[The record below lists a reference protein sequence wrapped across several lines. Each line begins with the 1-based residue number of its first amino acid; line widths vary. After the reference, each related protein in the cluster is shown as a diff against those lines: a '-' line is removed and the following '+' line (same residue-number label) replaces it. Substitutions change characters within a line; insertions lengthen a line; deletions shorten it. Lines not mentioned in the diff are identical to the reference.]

1 MEVDV
6 HIARMSFEIDIGNVN
21 NHLAQL
27 KQDLTKRKNMGHRVN
42 KISKW
47 QEELHRTVNQAA
59 AQERRRKRNLLA
71 WLASIGGLFNTMKI
85 HQVKGT
91 VDNVIDASTKVVHE
105 VDVIQQHIMTQD
117 KNVKLLAQELRTE
130 QANTWDMSKR
140 IEINL
145 KWEEMER
152 LITVLRNIIEKLN
165 NHKLAHEMTEIF
177 DMQQEWMHLKQKA
190 EAKNKQLVIAE
201 WQELFQL
208 PSSFWVQDKKIL
220 VAIEIPTK
228 EPGTPVYDLMS
239 IRPCPIPWGDKY
251 YLAEPLHSII
261 AVNRVSGA
269 TLALTQNQVNEQCTW
284 LRGTCFF
291 QGAKLE
297 AHGSPKTC
305 IHALW
310 TAQANEIQEWCHLT
324 VRLPREM
331 AFAINQTTAV
341 WLVAKPTRITITCK
355 RRTTMTKM
363 MNTTTAIQ
371 LPKGCK
377 AATEA
382 FSFSP
387 GEKESNTISTVAR
400 MVTDATNT
408 TYEWNHKS
416 WQLQRPQQIVRKGEE
431 IRRML
436 DNARPPLIPV
446 WVAVVLAIIAL
457 VAVLLFMGWLY
468 ITARRQWNLGTVVT
482 KNERSEADEK
492 DT

>member
-1 MEVDV
+1 MFGLATIQATEQIPRLWAVKGTIQFERIGAMEVDV
-6 HIARMSFEIDIGNVN
+6 HIARMSFEIDIENVN

-152 LITVLRNIIEKLN
+152 LITVLRNII
-165 NHKLAHEMTEIF
+165 
-177 DMQQEWMHLKQKA
+177 
-190 EAKNKQLVIAE
+190 
-201 WQELFQL
+201 
-208 PSSFWVQDKKIL
+208 
-220 VAIEIPTK
+220 
-228 EPGTPVYDLMS
+228 
-239 IRPCPIPWGDKY
+239 
-251 YLAEPLHSII
+251 
-261 AVNRVSGA
+261 
-269 TLALTQNQVNEQCTW
+269 
-284 LRGTCFF
+284 
-291 QGAKLE
+291 
-297 AHGSPKTC
+297 
-305 IHALW
+305 HALW

-431 IRRML
+431 IRKML

-468 ITARRQWNLGTVVT
+468 ITARRQWNLGTVVK